1 MLSLERTAVLTWL
14 KEKEPDKP
22 DLLDPPVRPAEA
34 RQEVEGALLRLG
46 ESLTTALERDPDRLA
61 SQFLQG
67 PVRDEF
73 RVLLGQLG
81 APRALR
87 LIHWLMSA
95 GLPSVDLVLA
105 AVLAPDH
112 TGTGQFL
119 QATLAH
125 AARSPLLER
134 IFAPQRMTA
143 LLNACPSSNILKE
156 AA

>member
-1 MLSLERTAVLTWL
+1 MLNLERSAVLAWL
-14 KEKEPDKP
+14 KDKEPDKP
-22 DLLDPPVRPAEA
+22 DLLEPPARPAEA
-34 RQEVEGALLRLG
+34 RQEVEWALIRLG
-46 ESLTTALERDPDRLA
+46 ESLSAALQQSPDRLV
-61 SQFLQG
+61 SQLLQG

-73 RVLLGQLG
+73 RTLLGQLG
-81 APRALR
+81 APRTLC

-95 GLPSVDLVLA
+95 GLPSADLVLA
-105 AVLAPDH
+105 AVLAPDN

-143 LLNACPSSNILKE
+143 LLNACPPSNSLKE